1 MSELFRYSIEKLS
14 EANSFN
20 SEHQMESFLFN
31 NPRIIGVIGDNIES
45 SEFPAI
51 IRQFPTI
58 KGKGS
63 KGYIDLMALT
73 SDNESNLILK
83 LIELKLNAVE
93 NDFYQVKEY
102 LDGLTKSN
110 PYKEKVLEFIKRFG
124 GVENQKDLDVIY
136 QSAQGVFISCEIEPE
151 LIMKIY
157 NWNKDHPNN
166 TIDLYK
172 LLYFKTNQS
181 NYVVLDKILQE
192 SLKKKFTRISYNWE
206 VLTSYFDDLDI
217 SDIFYF
223 DTKYTHLDEIEV
235 EITDTQLLLT
245 LTPDSIKLMRD
256 ENYLERS
263 KNFGANE
270 KNFDN
275 LDSPEYM
282 TSEYFPKKTW
292 NYEKFKRILSD
303 DVSLEEARNIKIP
316 MTNLALLVLL
326 ANDNNR
332 AGWIPAPFFIHKK
345 TDKSYL
351 YYRNKY
357 KEAMTK

>member
-1 MSELFRYSIEKLS
+1 MSELFRYSIERLN
-14 EANSFN
+14 EATSFK

-31 NPRIIGVIGDNIES
+31 NPRIIGVIGDDIES
-45 SEFPAI
+45 SELPAI

-58 KGKGS
+58 KGRGS

-73 SDNESNLILK
+73 SDNESNLILN

-93 NDFYQVKEY
+93 NDFYQLKGY

-110 PYKEKVLEFIKRFG
+110 PQKEKVLEFIKRFG
-124 GVENQKDLDVIY
+124 GVENQKDLEVIY
-136 QSAQGVFISCEIEPE
+136 QNAQGVFISCEIEPE

-172 LLYFKTNQS
+172 LLYFKTSQS
-181 NYVVLDKILQE
+181 NYVVLDKIIQE
-192 SLKKKFTRISYNWE
+192 SLKKKFTRITYNWE
-206 VLTSYFDDLDI
+206 VLTLYFDDLNI
-217 SDIFYF
+217 GDIFYF

-235 EITDTQLLLT
+235 IITDVQLLIT

-256 ENYLERS
+256 ANYLERS
-263 KNFGANE
+263 KNFGTDE

-282 TSEYFPKKTW
+282 TSEFFPKKTW

-303 DVSLEEARNIKIP
+303 DVPLEEARNIKIP
-316 MTNLALLVLL
+316 MTNLALLVLH

-332 AGWIPAPFFIHKK
+332 AGWAPALFFIHKK
-345 TDKSYL
+345 TERSYL
-351 YYRNKY
+351 YYRHKY